1 MSEQRT
7 VTQEELQELKAVRD
21 AIDSQIITLG
31 QIEYQKTLL
40 NLQKDA
46 IKELIVKA
54 KEKEKEVSDRLI
66 QKYGNVT
73 VDIETGII
81 S

>member
-1 MSEQRT
+1 MSEQKT
-7 VTQEELQELKAVRD
+7 VTPEELQELKAVRD
-21 AIDSQIITLG
+21 TIDGYVISLG
-31 QIEYQKTLL
+31 QMQYQRILL
-40 NLQKDA
+40 GFQEEQLKGNLLQT
-46 IKELIVKA
+46 
-54 KEKEKEVSDRLI
+54 KEKERELSDRLI